1 MNSDND
7 HLHML
12 VSMKPSISV
21 SQIVRVLK
29 QESTVLYLEEI
40 QAVSKEAFLERTYF
54 LVRWLLCSKHRE
66 C

>member
-29 QESTVLYLEEI
+29 QESTVYI
-40 QAVSKEAFLERTYF
+40 WKKYKQFLKIISGKNILSGQMAT
-54 LVRWLLCSKHRE
+54 L
-66 C
+66 